1 MSAFDDTW
9 LAGYEAKMQALRVPA
24 RQLSTSPAG
33 DRAGQHAQAAP
44 RGVKAVADAGRMV
57 DGDVCAP
64 RRNKFGAIRTVA
76 PASWGGERLADSK
89 AGAQLSRT
97 LDTLK
102 ASGAIVDWFEEVSL
116 PIGADEAGKV
126 IRYRADAMIVL
137 GYVQAPDSTEPAL
150 VVRFVDRKRGS
161 MDTRTSAAKRAALR
175 NRGLNVEVRT

>member
-76 PASWGGERLADSK
+76 PASWGGTRIADSK
-89 AGAQLSRT
+89 AGAELART
-97 LDTLK
+97 LETLK
-102 ASGAIVDWFEEVSL
+102 TVGAIVDWAEEVSI
-116 PIGADEAGKV
+116 PIGVGEDGKV
-126 IRYRADAMIVL
+126 IRYRPDAMILL
-137 GYVQAPDSTEPAL
+137 GYVDAPDSPEPAL
-150 VVRFVDRKRGS
+150 VVRLVDRKRGD
-161 MDTRTSAAKRAALR
+161 MDTPTSKAKRAALR
-175 NRGLNVEVRT
+175 NRGWNVEVRT